1 MKNYNDLT
9 TSVGF
14 REVEADGTF
23 CIFVTAF
30 TAFELWV
37 TLSVGDPG
45 HGKSGGWHLEP
56 PKIEAQISVIMI
68 RCRPPPARVGGY
80 CMQSMSLF
88 TNHKSPYCDRSG
100 DINWRFPFFQGLI
113 LNSEND
119 TVIMKTKKT
128 ESTNKSWWPS
138 SWRWRWPV
146 VMVVHHAG
154 ADRRGGG
161 FIANEDK
168 QNVKHPKHK
177 DLETAKHVGEADN
190 KLNDLV
196 LLDMK
201 LLAHPSHIN
210 RRPQSLHF
218 DLADFLDLSE
228 GKLEREL
235 LAVFVHVLFDVLWHW
250 MCPWFLVHDMFSC
263 IYAKT
268 YIICGPKT
276 KPSRDFVQSCLF
288 AMLWDLHWCVLIWC
302 LDVFGP
308 LIVSPQHD
316 VHVQAE
322 RLKRR
327 WLSC

>member
-1 MKNYNDLT
+1 MLREQAISPQVLDFERLRPMGP
-9 TSVGF
+9 SVSSWLPSLHSSFGSPCLLGT
-14 REVEADGTF
+14 REKVVAGTWN
-23 CIFVTAF
+23 
-30 TAFELWV
+30 LQ
-37 TLSVGDPG
+37 
-45 HGKSGGWHLEP
+45 KSK
-56 PKIEAQISVIMI
+56 PKFWYD
-68 RCRPPPARVGGY
+68 RCRPPPALVGGC

-146 VMVVHHAG
+146 VVVVHHAG

-196 LLDMK
+196 LLDIK
-201 LLAHPSHIN
+201 LLANPSHIN

-228 GKLEREL
+228 GKLEQEL
-235 LAVFVHVLFDVLWHW
+235 LAGFVHVLFDALWHW
-250 MCPWFLVHDMFSC
+250 MCPWFLDPPETLCSLVFLRC
-263 IYAKT
+263 
-268 YIICGPKT
+268 CE
-276 KPSRDFVQSCLF
+276 LF
-288 AMLWDLHWCVLIWC
+288 IDVLIWF
-302 LDVFGP
+302 LVG
-308 LIVSPQHD
+308 
-316 VHVQAE
+316 
-322 RLKRR
+322 
-327 WLSC
+327 WL